1 MKIYKTCL
9 FLIFLLI
16 FYSLPISS
24 TDINLKDYEGFYNV
38 NKGDFNIYEF
48 FNQTSFELKN
58 DSYIYIN
65 ISQNLIEKL
74 TVLDKNISVFDN
86 EQIFIEIS
94 TIIPKLGT
102 LISPLFNQTLL
113 NFSLD
118 DSIIIPSFKSEQEMI
133 SYLQGMFSYLN
144 NSNFYIVGNFQYS
157 FKNNIIKISFDEYYT
172 NANIGA
178 SMLCFAKD
186 FSYNMK
192 SG

>member
-133 SYLQGMFSYLN
+133 SYLQGMISYLN
-144 NSNFYIVGNFQYS
+144 NSNFYIVGNFRYS

-172 NANIGA
+172 TANIGA